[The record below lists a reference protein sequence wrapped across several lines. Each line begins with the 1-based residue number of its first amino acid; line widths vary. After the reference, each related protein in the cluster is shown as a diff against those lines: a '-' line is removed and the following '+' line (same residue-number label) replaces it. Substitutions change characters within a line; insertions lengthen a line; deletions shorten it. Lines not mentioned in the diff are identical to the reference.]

1 MQVLKWGDAI
11 THTIGLV
18 KMKKLDI
25 IKHWQEYQV
34 LNNRNS
40 D

>member
-11 THTIGLV
+11 THPTDLV